1 MRARIP
7 TRVGRAV
14 HPPPE
19 VDDTGDNRAHG
30 WRKRAGT
37 VTFAPLAGARVV
49 DLTSSLAGPYCTAI
63 LGALGADIVKVE
75 RPGSG
80 DEARAWGPE
89 FVPGGSVLFFAA
101 NAGKRSLALDLKSA
115 AGRDVLLRLADRA
128 DVVVQSLRPGT
139 AERLGL
145 GPDDLAARN
154 LRLVYCSVG
163 AYGGAGPLRQ
173 LPGYD
178 PLMQAAAGI
187 LSVTGEPDRPGVR
200 VGASIVDQTTGMW
213 AALGILAALHE
224 RERTGRGCTV
234 DVSLFETAVAL
245 LPYHFAEYLGTGE
258 TPGRHGTAFPLIV
271 PYQVF
276 ATRDGELMVAAANDR
291 LFAKLCGALDL
302 PDLAGD
308 ERFATNPLR
317 IENRDDLVRR
327 LAARFAE
334 DDSERWL
341 ERLHRAGVPAAPVRT
356 VAEVAEHEQT
366 RALGLLQE
374 LGGRTAV
381 APPLSVAGERLRFT
395 SPPPGL
401 GQHSAEILAEAG
413 YSDADVAELAAAG
426 AFGGNGPAR

>member
-1 MRARIP
+1 
-7 TRVGRAV
+7 
-14 HPPPE
+14 
-19 VDDTGDNRAHG
+19 
-30 WRKRAGT
+30 
-37 VTFAPLAGARVV
+37 VTFAPLAGTRVV

-63 LGALGADIVKVE
+63 LSVLGADVVKVE

-101 NAGKRSLALDLKSA
+101 NAGKRSLALDLKSP
-115 AGRDVLLRLADRA
+115 AGLGVLLRLTDGA
-128 DVVVQSLRPGT
+128 DVVVQSLRPGA

-154 LRLVYCSVG
+154 PRLVYCSVG
-163 AYGGAGPLRQ
+163 AYGRTGPLRE

-213 AALGILAALHE
+213 AALGILAALQE
-224 RERTGRGCTV
+224 RERTDRGGPV
-234 DVSLFETAVAL
+234 DVSLFETAVGL
-245 LPYHFAEYLGTGE
+245 LPYHVAQYLGTGE
-258 TPGRHGTAFPLIV
+258 TVGRHGTAFPLIV

-291 LFAKLCGALDL
+291 LFAKLCDALDL
-302 PDLAGD
+302 AQLAGD
-308 ERFATNPLR
+308 ERFATNPRR
-317 IENRDDLVRR
+317 IEHRDELVGR

-334 DDSERWL
+334 DDSQAWL
-341 ERLHRAGVPAAPVRT
+341 ERLHKAGVPAAPVRS

-374 LGGRTAV
+374 LDGRTAV
-381 APPLSVAGERLRFT
+381 APPLSVGGERLRFA
-395 SPPPGL
+395 SPPPTL

-413 YSDADVAELAAAG
+413 YSDADVAELATAG